1 MQLVTG
7 RAGSRVGSGGE
18 PLEGAERRSA
28 SPSTQRLQLSP
39 QLPAS
44 YLLAALSVCV
54 ELRSLSGKTDVV
66 HQEAGSTLLRAGV
79 ISGFTEERRV
89 APGAERQVSLGSQR
103 SPECVITLRFGK
115 SGRAPRGK
123 RFPEE
128 PLTQASSVRLRA
140 TAFVPPGPGEAAS
153 VQSSGLLLAQVYPS
167 VLAGLTLRACRRGHL
182 APRPRQ
188 AMTLRPRVL
197 GSPCEL

>member
-1 MQLVTG
+1 MQRGLGVQCGLSLPSWSGPGCVCPCRTTWGLPGAAPVGRGWTEVLEVKSGRGRLGPVQTDAVSLSRAWRMCVNRATPHRRVSPQQRGRRLFRLPFPPPGPGGCGGSARRGAVMQLVTG

-66 HQEAGSTLLRAGV
+66 HQEG
-79 ISGFTEERRV
+79 
-89 APGAERQVSLGSQR
+89 
-103 SPECVITLRFGK
+103 
-115 SGRAPRGK
+115 
-123 RFPEE
+123 
-128 PLTQASSVRLRA
+128 
-140 TAFVPPGPGEAAS
+140 
-153 VQSSGLLLAQVYPS
+153 
-167 VLAGLTLRACRRGHL
+167 
-182 APRPRQ
+182 
-188 AMTLRPRVL
+188 
-197 GSPCEL
+197 